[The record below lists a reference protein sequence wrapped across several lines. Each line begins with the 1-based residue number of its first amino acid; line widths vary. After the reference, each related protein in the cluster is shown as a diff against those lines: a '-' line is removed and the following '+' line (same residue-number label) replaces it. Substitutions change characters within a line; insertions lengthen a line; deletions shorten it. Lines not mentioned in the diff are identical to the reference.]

1 MTGPTFTAETDAEL
15 AALGAV
21 LPDASPAEAADAV
34 MAFLN
39 RRAPWR
45 DLKRLTDTAILHLT
59 EATIARFDASASE
72 PETMTRSADLFEEA
86 LTAAGK
92 ALLLAVHELA
102 DMQEVQR
109 ETLIELGR
117 ARAAAHFY
125 ADRAHSLEVV
135 LQEQTGIDIR
145 DHMAR
150 A

>member
-15 AALGAV
+15 ATLGAV
-21 LPDASPAEAADAV
+21 LTDASPVEAADAV
-34 MAFLN
+34 MAFLD

-72 PETMTRSADLFEEA
+72 AEPMMRSAELFEEA
-86 LTAAGK
+86 CSAVGQ
-92 ALLLAVHELA
+92 ALLLAVHELT

-125 ADRAHSLEVV
+125 ADRAHALEVM
-135 LQEQTGIDIR
+135 LREQTGIDIR